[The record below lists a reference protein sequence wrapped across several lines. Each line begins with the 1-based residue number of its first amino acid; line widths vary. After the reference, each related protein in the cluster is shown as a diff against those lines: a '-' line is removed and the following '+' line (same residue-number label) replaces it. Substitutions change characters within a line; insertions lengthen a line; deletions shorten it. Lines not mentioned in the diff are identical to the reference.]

1 MPDIR
6 PSLSSNCEF
15 AVGTVWGTLSGYA
28 LVFALDG
35 NLELQNPS
43 RLRLWESGTRGRGG
57 RILSM
62 QADGNLVIYDATRS
76 IALWASH
83 TAGNRGAFLAV
94 QEDGNVVIYSDAH
107 IPIWATDT
115 ACETS
120 AESPPEIEISDRNVT
135 AMPMRLAR

>member
-1 MPDIR
+1 MPEIR
-6 PSLSSNCEF
+6 PSVSGDCEF

-35 NLELQNPS
+35 NLELQGPT

-57 RILSM
+57 RVLSM
-62 QADGNLVIYDATRS
+62 QTDGNLVIYDATRS
-76 IALWASH
+76 TVLWASH
-83 TAGNRGAFLAV
+83 TAGHQGAFLAV
-94 QEDGNVVIYSDAH
+94 QEDGNVVIYSNKN

-115 ACETS
+115 ACETG
-120 AESPPEIEISDRNVT
+120 AEKLPEIEILNRSAA